1 MPSTLVDRALP
12 VVESVLATPAQRLVE
27 ERAIGLWQ
35 SPAGRTAVA
44 GLVTLFEAD
53 SSAALPDQAHL
64 IRGAAEELVFHS
76 ALMAASETPK
86 YPRFV
91 WTLSPP
97 RQWLGLDVPGS
108 RFGQDNPDN
117 IYRIAA
123 VDPAF
128 RYRISGQFTG
138 PRPCEFSISALPAQI
153 GDGTVG
159 GTVGMIS
166 ADQID
171 VDADGNFAIIADASP
186 NEGRRNHLPIAGAQT
201 LQARDTLADWQLER
215 PAALSLALF
224 DGAMPDDFEVDRA
237 AARMAYL
244 AATIARYFRT
254 VVQHGM
260 CEVAPV
266 NSLPP
271 VMSSAARGGLL
282 SQAATLGCYQVAADE
297 ALIVTVDPLGA
308 RYLGVQIV
316 DMWMVSHDYR
326 RASSSLNHLQARAD
340 GDGRIRFVISI
351 DDPGVHNWLDGSGA
365 GAGALLL
372 RWQQLPEGAVF
383 GDAVATELVKLADL
397 NLLLPKD
404 TLLAGPIERRA
415 QQDLREAG
423 YLTRLK

>member
-1 MPSTLVDRALP
+1 MVDVA
-12 VVESVLATPAQRLVE
+12 VESVLATPAQRLVE
-27 ERAIGLWQ
+27 ERALGLWQ
-35 SPAGRTAVA
+35 SPSGRAAAVD
-44 GLVTLFEAD
+44 LVTLFEAD
-53 SSAALPDQAHL
+53 SSAALPDQTHL
-64 IRGAAEELVFHS
+64 IRAAADELVFHA
-76 ALMAASETPK
+76 ALMAASETPAC
-86 YPRFV
+86 PRFV

-97 RQWLGLDVPGS
+97 RQWMGLDVPGS

-128 RYRISGQFTG
+128 RYRISGRFTG

-159 GTVGMIS
+159 GTVGMIAAS
-166 ADQID
+166 EID
-171 VDADGNFAIIADASP
+171 VDADGHFEIMADALPS
-186 NEGRRNHLPIAGAQT
+186 EGRRNHLQIAGAQT

-215 PAALSLALF
+215 PAALAIELF
-224 DGAMPDDFEVDRA
+224 DGALPDDFAVDQA
-237 AARMAYL
+237 EARMASL
-244 AATIARYFRT
+244 APTIARYFRE

-282 SQAATLGCYQVAADE
+282 SQAATLGCYQVASDE
-297 ALIVTVDPLGA
+297 ALIVTVDPLRA

-326 RASSSLNHLQARAD
+326 RASSSLNHVQAQTD
-340 GDGRIRFVISI
+340 GDGLIRFVISI

-365 GAGALLL
+365 ATGAILL
-372 RWQQLPEGAVF
+372 RWQQLPDGVAF
-383 GDAVATELVKLADL
+383 GDAVSTELIKLADL
-397 NLLLPKD
+397 KARLPQN

-415 QQDLREAG
+415 QQDLRAAG
-423 YLTRLK
+423 YLNRLK